1 MWESLARVNAVVG
14 GVVWGPVGLALLFG
28 TGCLLTVRTGFF
40 QLRYFGYWMRHTIG
54 AIFLD
59 RNVTAH
65 TDDEAISQ
73 FQSLC
78 TALAAT
84 IGTGN
89 IVGVAAAILAGG
101 PGAVFWMWVMA
112 LLGMMTSYA
121 ENVLGICYR
130 RRDAAGRWCGGPMYY
145 LAEGLGGGF
154 GRALAVLFACFCV
167 LASFGMGN
175 MSQINSIA
183 GNLQAV
189 FRVPPVATG
198 IVLALLTGRVILGGC
213 ELGPRPID
221 LHLSALSALGAE
233 IRETGGELKCRGGTL
248 LGSDVYLPMPS
259 VGATE
264 NALLCACGADGVTT
278 IYNAAREPEIV
289 DLQKFI
295 NAMGGNVR
303 GAGGSIIT
311 VEGKRALHGGKY
323 RIIADRIVGATYLC
337 AAACCGGEVR
347 LRGVDP
353 RPLSTVSGA
362 LSEAGCTVKSGE
374 DDVFLQSDGSLR
386 SIRPVRT
393 APYPGFPTD
402 AQPVLMAAL
411 LKSAGSTVF
420 VENIFENRYRH
431 VDELAR
437 MGAEVRVAGRVAVV
451 TGREHLHGARVK
463 CTDLRAGAALVI
475 AGLQADGLTRISRIE
490 HIDRGYESIER
501 DLGVLGA
508 HVRRETGT

>member
-1 MWESLARVNAVVG
+1 MGAGGAGAAV
-14 GVVWGPVGLALLFG
+14 WHRL
-28 TGCLLTVRTGFF
+28 LLTVRTGFF

-183 GNLQAV
+183 ASAGGVPGAAGGNGH
-189 FRVPPVATG
+189 RTG
-198 IVLALLTGRVILGGC
+198 PAHRAGHTGR
-213 ELGPRPID
+213 
-221 LHLSALSALGAE
+221 AE
-233 IRETGGELKCRGGTL
+233 
-248 LGSDVYLPMPS
+248 
-259 VGATE
+259 
-264 NALLCACGADGVTT
+264 
-278 IYNAAREPEIV
+278 
-289 DLQKFI
+289 
-295 NAMGGNVR
+295 
-303 GAGGSIIT
+303 AGGSS
-311 VEGKRALHGGKY
+311 Y
-323 RIIADRIVGATYLC
+323 
-337 AAACCGGEVR
+337 
-347 LRGVDP
+347 
-353 RPLSTVSGA
+353 
-362 LSEAGCTVKSGE
+362 
-374 DDVFLQSDGSLR
+374 
-386 SIRPVRT
+386 
-393 APYPGFPTD
+393 
-402 AQPVLMAAL
+402 
-411 LKSAGSTVF
+411 
-420 VENIFENRYRH
+420 
-431 VDELAR
+431 
-437 MGAEVRVAGRVAVV
+437 
-451 TGREHLHGARVK
+451 
-463 CTDLRAGAALVI
+463 
-475 AGLQADGLTRISRIE
+475 
-490 HIDRGYESIER
+490 
-501 DLGVLGA
+501 
-508 HVRRETGT
+508 

>member
-89 IVGVAAAILAGG
+89 IVGVAAAILTGG

-154 GRALAVLFACFCV
+154 GRVLAMLFACFCV

-198 IVLALLTGRVILGGC
+198 IVLALLTGRVILGGLKRVAAVT
-213 ELGPRPID
+213 EAIVPLM
-221 LHLSALSALGAE
+221 ALFYLFGAL
-233 IRETGGELKCRGGTL
+233 TVVC
-248 LGSDVYLPMPS
+248 VHW
-259 VGATE
+259 
-264 NALLCACGADGVTT
+264 
-278 IYNAAREPEIV
+278 AAVPAAFAAI
-289 DLQKFI
+289 F
-295 NAMGGNVR
+295 R
-303 GAGGSIIT
+303 GA
-311 VEGKRALHGGKY
+311 
-323 RIIADRIVGATYLC
+323 
-337 AAACCGGEVR
+337 
-347 LRGVDP
+347 
-353 RPLSTVSGA
+353 
-362 LSEAGCTVKSGE
+362 
-374 DDVFLQSDGSLR
+374 F
-386 SIRPVRT
+386 
-393 APYPGFPTD
+393 
-402 AQPVLMAAL
+402 
-411 LKSAGSTVF
+411 
-420 VENIFENRYRH
+420 
-431 VDELAR
+431 
-437 MGAEVRVAGRVAVV
+437 
-451 TGREHLHGARVK
+451 
-463 CTDLRAGAALVI
+463 
-475 AGLQADGLTRISRIE
+475 GLQAAG
-490 HIDRGYESIER
+490 G
-501 DLGVLGA
+501 GVLGYGMA
-508 HVRRETGT
+508 RAISWGFKRGAFQRGRTGRVGAGALRGQRGRACPAGNVGHVRGVCRYHGGLHPHGPCGTHQRPCGSGHRCGPDRCGGLRTGGAGLFHGVRGVRAAVHRGVGPAVCLFHYAGVEPLRHPGSGVSAGGACRRRI

>member
-1 MWESLARVNAVVG
+1 MRE
-14 GVVWGPVGLALLFG
+14 
-28 TGCLLTVRTGFF
+28 
-40 QLRYFGYWMRHTIG
+40 LRSSV
-54 AIFLD
+54 IFL
-59 RNVTAH
+59 
-65 TDDEAISQ
+65 
-73 FQSLC
+73 
-78 TALAAT
+78 
-84 IGTGN
+84 G
-89 IVGVAAAILAGG
+89 AILARCKE
-101 PGAVFWMWVMA
+101 A
-112 LLGMMTSYA
+112 T
-121 ENVLGICYR
+121 ICY
-130 RRDAAGRWCGGPMYY
+130 P
-145 LAEGLGGGF
+145 
-154 GRALAVLFACFCV
+154 
-167 LASFGMGN
+167 
-175 MSQINSIA
+175 
-183 GNLQAV
+183 
-189 FRVPPVATG
+189 
-198 IVLALLTGRVILGGC
+198 GGC

-311 VEGKRALHGGKY
+311 VEGKRALHGGTY

-501 DLGVLGA
+501 DLYALGA

>member
-189 FRVPPVATG
+189 FRVPAGGNGHRTGPAHRAGHTGRAEAGGRSHGGHRPAHGPVLPVRGTDRGLCPLGGCPGG
-198 IVLALLTGRVILGGC
+198 IRGHLPGGVWLAGRRGRGAGLRHGPGHQLGIQAGSLFQRSRTGRVGAGALRDQCGGACPAGNVGHVRGVRRYHGGLHPHGSCGTHQRPCGFGHRCGPDRCGGLRTGGAGLSTAFGAFGPQFIAVSVLLFAYSTTLGWSHYGTRAVVYL
-213 ELGPRPID
+213 LGERAAAGYKLVFAAMVLVGAVMKLD
-221 LHLSALSALGAE
+221 LAWALSDTFNGLMMLPNLVGVVGLSGVVV
-233 IRETGGELKCRGGTL
+233 RETQAYLKR
-248 LGSDVYLPMPS
+248 
-259 VGATE
+259 
-264 NALLCACGADGVTT
+264 
-278 IYNAAREPEIV
+278 
-289 DLQKFI
+289 K
-295 NAMGGNVR
+295 
-303 GAGGSIIT
+303 
-311 VEGKRALHGGKY
+311 
-323 RIIADRIVGATYLC
+323 
-337 AAACCGGEVR
+337 
-347 LRGVDP
+347 
-353 RPLSTVSGA
+353 
-362 LSEAGCTVKSGE
+362 
-374 DDVFLQSDGSLR
+374 
-386 SIRPVRT
+386 
-393 APYPGFPTD
+393 
-402 AQPVLMAAL
+402 
-411 LKSAGSTVF
+411 
-420 VENIFENRYRH
+420 
-431 VDELAR
+431 
-437 MGAEVRVAGRVAVV
+437 
-451 TGREHLHGARVK
+451 
-463 CTDLRAGAALVI
+463 
-475 AGLQADGLTRISRIE
+475 
-490 HIDRGYESIER
+490 
-501 DLGVLGA
+501 
-508 HVRRETGT
+508 